1 MLDSTKKILYYY
13 NMITQTKDPATLK
26 QSEDFKSYKFGIK
39 AEGLSHIFNV
49 LRNQLY
55 SDKTL
60 AVVREYSCNAFD
72 AHVEAGRG
80 DEPIEISLPT
90 RMNPNFSVRDFGLG
104 LSEKDI
110 QNIYANYGESTKRNT
125 NAQIGQLGL
134 GCKSGFAYGDNFV
147 IISYQNGCKT
157 TYNAFIDPS
166 QVGQISKMQVEKTKE
181 RDGIEIVV
189 PVKDGDADNF
199 VEKAQ
204 DLFKFWSIKPI
215 VKGSKLNLDRGAVA
229 LEGEGWLV
237 RQVESSRYGSYN
249 RNDSTY
255 AIMGNI
261 AYPIEEYSVDFA
273 AKVDDEDDA
282 ATLRSMASSGL
293 EIQFEIGELE
303 ISASRE
309 ALQYTDYTQK
319 QIIKKLK
326 DVRQQMVQ
334 QVTTN
339 LTNADS
345 MYEAKKTYGQ
355 VFDYGSPLYR
365 FSSLFKGKVVYKGK
379 PVGSDAFSLNDIEH
393 KDVALKEYAH
403 PNRGYKVRAS
413 EHYNIKCDDQRPI
426 VINDCGMKNGLLNRI
441 APLIEMSDNH
451 IGRKVAKV
459 YLINPHNTKAWNKWK
474 KGMSFDA
481 PMIKLS
487 ELPAIK
493 MAEIY
498 PQAATKGSGYVKNA
512 KHTTKVFEYNWKADV
527 GSWHSKKSDFWN
539 CGEVDL
545 KKDSF
550 VYVKMDK
557 FKPLNPFAGD
567 HVHGCEVEPS
577 SVKNWKETL
586 ALAGIKMPK
595 KIIGLKV
602 KMFEGNKDPFGKN
615 KNAVEFFS
623 LIEKELKNLIKSQR
637 IAQKIFDRNYILG
650 HNGVKEDWMM
660 AIHNQAE
667 ITDFADRNGEMA
679 MFKARFY
686 TMMHGSQAKMI
697 DGIREVC
704 KSFSIELS
712 QKGLKPTHNLKSE
725 GDKVMEKYEM
735 LEFVGNSW
743 RQSWGDWSRVGKQV
757 INYIN
762 VIDVCG
768 K

>member
-1 MLDSTKKILYYY
+1 
-13 NMITQTKDPATLK
+13 MITQSKDPATLK

-72 AHVEAGRG
+72 AHIEAGRG
-80 DEPIEISLPT
+80 DEPIEITLPT
-90 RMNPNFSVRDFGLG
+90 RMNPNFHVRDFGLG

-110 QNIYANYGESTKRNT
+110 QDIYANYGESTKRNT

-147 IISYQNGCKT
+147 IVSYQNGCKT

-166 QVGQISKMQVEKTKE
+166 QVGQISKMSSEKSGE
-181 RDGIEIVV
+181 RDGIEIVI
-189 PVKDGDADNF
+189 PVKEGDADNF

-204 DLFKFWSIKPI
+204 DLFKFWNIKPI
-215 VKGSKLNLDRGAVA
+215 VKGAKLDLSRKAVVLQGEDWVLRGAS
-229 LEGEGWLV
+229 E
-237 RQVESSRYGSYN
+237 SRYGYRASDN
-249 RNDSTY
+249 SY

-261 AYPIEEYSVDFA
+261 AYPIEEYSCDFTGKA
-273 AKVDDEDDA
+273 ADDDDA
-282 ATLRSMASSGL
+282 AILRSMASSGL
-293 EIQFEIGELE
+293 EIQFGIGELE

-319 QIIKKLK
+319 QIIKKLQE
-326 DVRQQMVQ
+326 VREEMVK
-334 QVTTN
+334 QVTEN
-339 LTNADS
+339 LTNAPS

-365 FSSLFKGKVVYKGK
+365 FSSLFKGKVEYNGK
-379 PVGSDAFSLNDIEH
+379 PVGSDSFSLGDIEH
-393 KDVALKEYAH
+393 HHVALKEYAH
-403 PNRGYKVRAS
+403 PNRGYKVRGS
-413 EHYNIKCDDQRPI
+413 EHYSIKCVENRPI
-426 VINDCGMKNGLLNRI
+426 ILNDCGMKSGLLNRI
-441 APLIEMSDNH
+441 APLIEMGDNH
-451 IGRKVAKV
+451 IGEKAHKV
-459 YLINPHNTKAWNKWK
+459 YLITPHDKKVWAKWK
-474 KGMSFDA
+474 KNNNFDA
-481 PMIKLS
+481 PVIKLS

-493 MAEIY
+493 MALIY
-498 PQAATKGSGYVKNA
+498 PQAASAKGSGYVKNA
-512 KHTTKVFEYNWKADV
+512 KHTTKVFEYDFDFSAS
-527 GSWHSKKSDFWN
+527 SWHTRKSDFWK

-545 KKDSF
+545 EKDSF

-557 FKPLNPFAGD
+557 FKPLNPFNNNE
-567 HVHGCEVEPS
+567 EVNPS
-577 SVKNWKETL
+577 YVKQWKENL
-586 ALAGIKMPK
+586 ALANIKMPK
-595 KIIGLKV
+595 KLIGLKV
-602 KMFEGNKDPFGKN
+602 KSFEGKNPIAKN

-623 LIEKELKNLIKSQR
+623 LVEKELKSLIKSQR

-650 HNGVKEDWMM
+650 HNGIKEDWMI
-660 AIHNQAE
+660 AINNNVDFQ
-667 ITDFADRNGEMA
+667 DFADRNGVMA
-679 MFKARFY
+679 MFKGRFDGMLHN
-686 TMMHGSQAKMI
+686 TQSKMI

-704 KSFSIELS
+704 KSFNIELS
-712 QKGLKPTHNLKSE
+712 QKGLKPTFDLKE
-725 GDKVMEKYEM
+725 DAKKVMDKYEM
-735 LEFVGNSW
+735 LTFVGNNW
-743 RQSWGDWSRVGKQV
+743 RQSWNDWSQVGKQV